1 MLNYIYY
8 LFGAG
13 VIGTVGLTIYYYI
26 NPEGAEDLA
35 QQATWNTV
43 RCYHKVKHNVKKINK
58 KFLELQKKQEYE
70 LANINIKYKK
80 NNLEKSDDI
89 ELNKNNIEF
98 IGYKLKDDTTFT
110 TYDFDNEYI
119 YDNTFDLMFLKKEEA
134 DKNIYKR
141 ITTVENLHEQT
152 DNFDLVQ
159 KPFVQIE
166 LDQNNNKTSIHKKL
180 ENFYVKGNTILDKAF
195 LAWFMRYKYYIQLNN
210 NYELNIIDSNINMF
224 KLDESKSI
232 KLLRD
237 SRTDVYKID

>member
-58 KFLELQKKQEYE
+58 KILELQRKQEYE
-70 LANINIKYKK
+70 LSNINIKYKK
-80 NNLEKSDDI
+80 NNLEKTDDI
-89 ELNKNNIEF
+89 ELNKNTIEF

-110 TYDFDNEYI
+110 TYDFDNQYI
-119 YDNTFDLMFLKKEEA
+119 YDNTFDLMFLKKEEV

-152 DNFDLVQ
+152 DNFDLIQ

-195 LAWFMRYKYYIQLNN
+195 LTWFMRYKYYIQLND
-210 NYELNIIDSNINMF
+210 NYEINIIDSNINMF
-224 KLDESKSI
+224 KLDNSKSI
-232 KLLRD
+232 KLLKD